1 MVPALRMLRLRVECV
16 ANLGYRVGHP
26 MNIVRVRPSS
36 EHTLK
41 ASTFS
46 PSQASLKSSEE
57 RTTVALNQK
66 LWLESHALTST
77 GEDSNLL

>member
-1 MVPALRMLRLRVECV
+1 MEFPTGWQPT
-16 ANLGYRVGHP
+16 LG
-26 MNIVRVRPSS
+26 
-36 EHTLK
+36 TL
-41 ASTFS
+41 TGVIM
-46 PSQASLKSSEE
+46 ASLKSSEE